1 MADATLHGAEH
12 KPAGADWAAQS
23 QESLQRYVEILS
35 VRRWWILLT
44 IALGLTA
51 TVVYTRQQRPIYRA
65 TASLVVETTAPKV
78 MNEEM
83 QTSVGPSSA
92 ALRGFYLSQQHI
104 LQSREIAAIVVNR
117 LGLGRD
123 ERFFG
128 LQYKHDKLTPEQRNA
143 QMAAADAIGLLPP
156 RVRVEAADDSNI
168 VRVSIEDT
176 EPEFARDL
184 VNAVVKAYR
193 DRNLEAKRRLVNEAS
208 SDLTA
213 VFKRLEGEK
222 ASSQEQLY
230 QFEKSKDL
238 SETRRQALK
247 ESILDLSKRIAE
259 VKTVEVRSAAEM
271 GQLRKFKGARN
282 PFDVS
287 APALMRDGLMSEL
300 KRRYLDLSAKRRE
313 LATTYL
319 AEHPK
324 LLAIDEQL
332 DQLLLLAQRHAKA
345 MFESAQQSHQAAVVE
360 LKDLEGRLKLARA
373 EEDEVRLAK
382 IEYDKL
388 AAKAEEDKMYYDKVA
403 KRIAETDITREI
415 GLNNVQILDQAIT
428 PKKPVRPNVMLNILI
443 GLLLSVVAGVAVALG
458 VDLLDATIKD
468 RADVEGVLKV
478 PFLGTIPNYQ
488 QNANSGEDEE
498 APLTDEQRDLY
509 VHYRPNSAAAEAA
522 RSVRTN
528 ILFMRPNSQL
538 RTLLI
543 TSAVPREGKSSTSA
557 TIAVT
562 LAAASGRVILV
573 DTDLRKPRLHKVFG
587 LPSGVGGVTGYLL
600 SGEKVDKFVCKTPT
614 TGLDFLPC
622 GPVPPNPSE
631 LLHTDRFRQMVAEL
645 MELYDTV
652 IFDSSPVEIVADA
665 LVLASICDGTIVVA
679 HAGKSRRDAVLST
692 VTALRSVKANILGV
706 VLSRSAQRGVG
717 YGYYYGYGL
726 RRNARYAYRYRY
738 APDPAAEAEHNAK
751 LAAREKDKS
760 DA

>member
-1 MADATLHGAEH
+1 MADTAAQAAAQ
-12 KPAGADWAAQS
+12 KPQGTEWAAQS

-44 IALGLTA
+44 VALGLTA
-51 TVVYTRQQRPIYRA
+51 TVVYTRQQRPVYRA
-65 TASLVVETTAPKV
+65 TASLVVETMAPKV

-92 ALRGFYLSQQHI
+92 AVRGFYLSQQHI

-128 LQYKHDKLTPEQRNA
+128 LQYQHAKMTAEQRNA
-143 QMAAADAIGLLPP
+143 VMASADAIGLLPP

-193 DRNLEAKRRLVNEAS
+193 DRNLESKRRLVNEAS

-238 SETRRQALK
+238 SETRRQALRDT
-247 ESILDLSKRIAE
+247 ILDLNRRISE
-259 VKTVEVRSAAEM
+259 VKTVEVRSASEM
-271 GQLRKFKGARN
+271 AQLRKFKGARN

-300 KRRYLDLSAKRRE
+300 KRRYLDLSARRRE

-319 AEHPK
+319 SEHPK

-332 DQLLLLAQRHAKA
+332 DQLLVLAQRHAKA
-345 MFESAQQSHQAAVVE
+345 MFESAQQSHQAAVIE
-360 LKDLEGRLKLARA
+360 LKDLEGRLTSARA

-428 PKKPVRPNVMLNILI
+428 PKKPVRPNVVLNVLI
-443 GLLLSVVAGVAVALG
+443 GFVLSIVLGIAVALG
-458 VDLLDATIKD
+458 VDLLDASIKD
-468 RADVEGVLKV
+468 RMDVEGVLKV

-488 QNANSGEDEE
+488 QNANSGEEE
-498 APLTDEQRDLY
+498 ETPLTDEQRDLY

-562 LAAASGRVILV
+562 LAAASGKVILV

-631 LLHTDRFRQMVAEL
+631 LLHTDRFRQMVTEL
-645 MELYDTV
+645 TELYDTV

-751 LAAREKDKS
+751 LAAREKERS
-760 DA
+760 ES